1 MNFGG
6 LFSGGKDSTFA
17 ISELIRQGHKLTCII
32 AMQPVSDDSML
43 FHYPSTKLIKKI
55 SKVLDVPLIEVQCSS
70 PDKESE
76 SNQLQRA
83 IHNARNSYPIEG
95 ISHGCISSYFQLN
108 IINDICRESKLSML
122 SPLWQIE
129 TDFYFNQLF
138 DQKFEI
144 IITRVAASGLDKSWL
159 GKTIDRL
166 NYLKLKELSEKY
178 GFNLTFEGGEA
189 ETLVLDCPM
198 YKKKVVVKDSTI
210 TWDGVRGIFEIS
222 EVDLIEK

>member
-1 MNFGG
+1 MNFAG

-17 ISELIRQGHKLTCII
+17 ISELIRQGHKLTCLITMEPI
-32 AMQPVSDDSML
+32 SDDSML
-43 FHYPSTKLIKKI
+43 FHYPCIRLIKKI
-55 SKVLDVPLIEVQCSS
+55 SKVINVPIIDVQCSS
-70 PDKESE
+70 PDKEYE

-83 IHNARNSYPIEG
+83 IYNASSLYPIEG
-95 ISHGCISSYFQLN
+95 ISHGCISSNFQLH
-108 IINDICRESKLSML
+108 IINDICREFNLTML
-122 SPLWQIE
+122 SPVWHID

-159 GKTIDRL
+159 GKTIDGK
-166 NYLKLKELSEKY
+166 NYLKLRELSKRY

-198 YKKKVVVKDSTI
+198 YKKKVVVKDSAI

>member
-1 MNFGG
+1 
-6 LFSGGKDSTFA
+6 
-17 ISELIRQGHKLTCII
+17 
-32 AMQPVSDDSML
+32 
-43 FHYPSTKLIKKI
+43 
-55 SKVLDVPLIEVQCSS
+55 
-70 PDKESE
+70 
-76 SNQLQRA
+76 
-83 IHNARNSYPIEG
+83 
-95 ISHGCISSYFQLN
+95 
-108 IINDICRESKLSML
+108 ML
-122 SPLWQIE
+122 SPVWHID

-159 GKTIDRL
+159 GKTIDGI
-166 NYLKLKELSEKY
+166 NYLKLRELSKRY

-198 YKKKVVVKDSTI
+198 YKRKVVVKDSAI

>member
-83 IHNARNSYPIEG
+83 IYNDSSSYPIEG
-95 ISHGCISSYFQLN
+95 ISHGCISSKFQLR
-108 IINDICRESKLSML
+108 IINDICRESNLSML
-122 SPLWQIE
+122 SPVWQIE

-144 IITRVAASGLDKSWL
+144 MITRVAASGLEKSWL

-166 NYLKLKELSEKY
+166 NYLKLRELSEKY